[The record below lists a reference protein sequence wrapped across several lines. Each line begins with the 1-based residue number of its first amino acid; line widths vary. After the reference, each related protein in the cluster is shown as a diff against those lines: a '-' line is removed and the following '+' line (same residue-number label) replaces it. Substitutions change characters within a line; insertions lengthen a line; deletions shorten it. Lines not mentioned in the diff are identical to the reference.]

1 MKVYSVTPLADIT
14 QFRFRLNSVD
24 ANFNCYLRS
33 GYDPENDSIGL
44 PRTDR
49 WASIEF
55 KDSQEV
61 DELIRILQRFRDEG
75 SEYIGRWR

>member
-33 GYDPENDSIGL
+33 GYDPEHDTLGL
-44 PRTDR
+44 PRNER